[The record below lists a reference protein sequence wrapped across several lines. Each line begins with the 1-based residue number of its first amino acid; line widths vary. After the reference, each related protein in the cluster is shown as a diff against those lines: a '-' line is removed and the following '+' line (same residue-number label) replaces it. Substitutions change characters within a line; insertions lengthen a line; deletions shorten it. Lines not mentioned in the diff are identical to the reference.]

1 MACAEM
7 AVNSGAK
14 LWTPFKELYD
24 VVDSVLLKKQVES
37 IHDLE
42 VMLRR
47 HKPDFISL
55 LKAPEKNS
63 VQRERVKKATKEGL
77 PVYSEQRTQI
87 LTQDI
92 IEESLLLSDLYNL
105 NEFAAVEFILSGQN
119 QQPNYP
125 GLSRGL
131 VAVLLYYDGRRAL
144 CSSLRVL
151 LQAREGRMWTMG
163 NEQDIT
169 DVVMKYTDVLIEN
182 GLVNKILNLI
192 QSMDLDAEIEKL
204 EKDRALGPP
213 KHRKQVIDL
222 FKEIRLCLAECL
234 FHLAAQQPLKEHDT
248 LRLVAFLKDHCT
260 WLPDGSLDSVSLFLL
275 MTLLYCFDSSL
286 LEHDDTEEMLHNCP
300 MLSDDQYIRNI
311 HRVVVSDEQ
320 WNHPGVKA
328 VIKFAWAMSLRQ
340 LYISQHSC
348 APGVN
353 EYCEEDETIVAT
365 AIKEKVFLFLR
376 TQVIASPNFFQE
388 EFFVTRIHGLLTDF
402 IVHMPL
408 KVTELRNLD
417 EEAARII
424 MVHIQ
429 QGLDPPSNLSR
440 DFEELLKLL
449 ASLYGK
455 DKLGLE
461 SALEYWYPTESL
473 QSETHFGQATLRHRP
488 TQRQVALHKFVRLAG
503 DLLPSSLYVPY
514 IKMLTGLANSP
525 QCAWHCYNLLKMN
538 SMNSGSST
546 QMVSWDHV
554 FLSLNQYYVSLRREV
569 PSQTFGSYHTHGGIT
584 PQEQEALI
592 VVLQLT
598 QQIANQNKESR
609 IAIYENQQWQVVTVL
624 FGLASCSIPVG
635 LKAEVLLTLAALAK
649 SPEIAGTIWQG
660 LESSQIVATFSSNN
674 QHQQFGSIQIELEE
688 VESRNEE
695 YVLTRAFLSL
705 ISTLIDHSIPAGLGA
720 GHRSP
725 GFQPY
730 LDFIIDGIFLKCFS
744 RAYKNPTEK
753 WDVAYRVVEI
763 LFKILSEHKI
773 QPEHFSGDSQLAQG
787 EKKLMLNKLPG
798 HILLILM
805 LNDSGLLQ
813 MILKILNDSLV
824 QFATYVD
831 FPGRESLEKACLYC
845 LRMIEVTLEKEDAF
859 LAAIRE
865 SGSSIVVVCL
875 DRLMRGVN
883 PATGKPDHF
892 VNISKFVIYNNQ
904 LFEHALSAIKILFLV
919 CRSTSVQADL
929 VAMFT
934 QNEIIQRDLL
944 QGFVE
949 CMENEEDED
958 VAPTDGQKFLNVLE
972 IRNTMRK
979 HLMQL
984 LINSLDYPAPNVA
997 LFLLGFELRKPVEK
1011 TNLQDPG
1018 VLGCPRTCLH
1028 SLITI
1033 LNRGVGTRTG
1043 PRCLTFTPQLAELAY
1058 HLLYVLCANKETSPP
1073 TMRYLR
1079 TVHDFFYRQL
1089 KHLPF
1094 IGESY
1099 RNSLMNQQSWL
1110 LKAMALELRLTSL
1123 NRHRS
1128 HTERL
1133 MKLLLED
1140 VDVDQISVSH
1150 AYGSEENEFSI
1161 YGGKDASISQYPTI
1175 PSSRLMTGTQTR
1187 RKILRILDS
1196 LDFTQDCPQR
1206 RPLQFFEENLIEDV
1220 IKSCCKRPK
1229 NGPAICDV
1237 KALRRVLIAELSNLQ
1252 GTNLAG
1258 QRTLILREVEIILE
1272 QVVSS
1277 NAIYQSLYSKYA
1289 AFEAWRQVTEVL
1301 VTACTPELLDKESQH
1316 TLLFELLQDLLIKVA
1331 DNDALQ
1337 ELTAPV
1343 AGVILVVMA
1352 NLRRCFSAS
1361 DSLIS
1366 REELPHNQPVASSK
1380 IGTRTLFA
1388 TSLHIV
1394 LKGLLD
1400 YIQKSCGSQ
1409 QKVRTYLYGALLYY
1423 LQIAQKPALP
1433 SWVSSETEVLGVSRV
1448 LITSGEEE
1456 FDNLSKENLSI
1467 ILSYGD
1473 SLLDIICKDICDG
1486 HNVGRLLALS
1496 LLDCILFLDKSNQC
1510 LNFMISKGYLQH
1522 LIDGVVTDDIHL
1534 QNLLNPSV
1542 ESLKHLYSFE
1552 GRMTF
1557 CSRVASS
1564 PAGAYSLLR
1573 HGFMQRLAE
1582 CKVFSMRPE
1591 HERGQTEGSSCMDE
1605 EMGLSPLARYRRL
1618 LFPVLKVC
1626 LAIISSV
1633 GVENSNAAKEILI
1646 FIVSHGDVF
1655 HGILR
1660 DRHNLQDLGALQ
1672 ELELATAVISKVAV
1686 HVEANNSNIES
1697 NVGVMNSMEFY
1708 SQVSRIQREMLG
1720 LLQRFVLSEKV
1731 LKVLQNIDSN
1741 LTADGNDVR
1750 AEISLTYKKV
1760 ITNAVAYCRLLITK
1774 SGSNAEFCKIIF
1786 GPNLEERNIG
1796 QDDTSFSRT
1805 YAAGHP
1811 PNLTV
1816 VVQHLKQC
1824 SSQFMSVFDSYQQ
1837 LKRKLASVTDLTPD
1851 DLKEYSGVAD
1861 LEKVSTQQQQQLAK
1875 KRLIQI
1881 IGYCYQE
1888 LQNFSYIIENCLF
1901 ILWRHL
1907 EYYLLHC
1914 VPLDQ
1919 QPNLYQ
1925 AQHREQS
1932 RRFNDMTLSV
1942 STKDIDGDLVSNSF
1956 IASVT
1961 CEELDALKCNA
1972 PAIIGDALM
1981 KKILE
1986 INQCFGKARSHY
1998 SFVGAVVRRIRRL
2011 LRLHTS
2017 DN

>member
-1 MACAEM
+1 MA
-7 AVNSGAK
+7 K
-14 LWTPFKELYD
+14 QTPFLGNFHPKSSFTSFINGNDKPPNILFVIDMQD
-24 VVDSVLLKKQVES
+24 VTL
-37 IHDLE
+37 
-42 VMLRR
+42 
-47 HKPDFISL
+47 
-55 LKAPEKNS
+55 
-63 VQRERVKKATKEGL
+63 
-77 PVYSEQRTQI
+77 
-87 LTQDI
+87 
-92 IEESLLLSDLYNL
+92 
-105 NEFAAVEFILSGQN
+105 
-119 QQPNYP
+119 
-125 GLSRGL
+125 
-131 VAVLLYYDGRRAL
+131 
-144 CSSLRVL
+144 
-151 LQAREGRMWTMG
+151 
-163 NEQDIT
+163 
-169 DVVMKYTDVLIEN
+169 
-182 GLVNKILNLI
+182 LI
-192 QSMDLDAEIEKL
+192 QENDFCGVEEGHAEEI
-204 EKDRALGPP
+204 AT
-213 KHRKQVIDL
+213 HNVTVVTVVVI
-222 FKEIRLCLAECL
+222 
-234 FHLAAQQPLKEHDT
+234 
-248 LRLVAFLKDHCT
+248 
-260 WLPDGSLDSVSLFLL
+260 W
-275 MTLLYCFDSSL
+275 TLLY
-286 LEHDDTEEMLHNCP
+286 
-300 MLSDDQYIRNI
+300 
-311 HRVVVSDEQ
+311 
-320 WNHPGVKA
+320 
-328 VIKFAWAMSLRQ
+328 
-340 LYISQHSC
+340 
-348 APGVN
+348 
-353 EYCEEDETIVAT
+353 
-365 AIKEKVFLFLR
+365 
-376 TQVIASPNFFQE
+376 
-388 EFFVTRIHGLLTDF
+388 
-402 IVHMPL
+402 
-408 KVTELRNLD
+408 
-417 EEAARII
+417 
-424 MVHIQ
+424 
-429 QGLDPPSNLSR
+429 
-440 DFEELLKLL
+440 
-449 ASLYGK
+449 
-455 DKLGLE
+455 
-461 SALEYWYPTESL
+461 
-473 QSETHFGQATLRHRP
+473 
-488 TQRQVALHKFVRLAG
+488 
-503 DLLPSSLYVPY
+503 
-514 IKMLTGLANSP
+514 
-525 QCAWHCYNLLKMN
+525 
-538 SMNSGSST
+538 
-546 QMVSWDHV
+546 
-554 FLSLNQYYVSLRREV
+554 
-569 PSQTFGSYHTHGGIT
+569 
-584 PQEQEALI
+584 
-592 VVLQLT
+592 
-598 QQIANQNKESR
+598 
-609 IAIYENQQWQVVTVL
+609 
-624 FGLASCSIPVG
+624 
-635 LKAEVLLTLAALAK
+635 K

-660 LESSQIVATFSSNN
+660 LESSQIVSTISNPS
-674 QHQQFGSIQIELEE
+674 QHHQLGGIQTELEE

-730 LDFIIDGIFLKCFS
+730 LDFIIDGVFLKCFS

-753 WDVAYRVVEI
+753 WDVAIRVVEI
-763 LFKILSEHKI
+763 LYKILCEHKI
-773 QPEHFSGDSQLAQG
+773 QPEHFIGESQIGQG
-787 EKKLMLNKLPG
+787 ENMAMLNRLPG
-798 HILLILM
+798 HVLLILM

-831 FPGRESLEKACLYC
+831 FPGRASLEKACLYC
-845 LRMIEVTLEKEDAF
+845 LRMIEITLEKEDAF

-892 VNISKFVIYNNQ
+892 VNIAKFVIYNNQ
-904 LFEHALSAIKILFLV
+904 LYQHALSAIKILFLV
-919 CRSTSVQADL
+919 CRSVSVQSDL

-934 QNEIIQRDLL
+934 ENEIIQRELL

-949 CMENEEDED
+949 CMENEEEEE
-958 VAPTDGQKFLNVLE
+958 VAPTEGQKFLNMLE

-1033 LNRGVGTRTG
+1033 LNRGVGSRTG

-1094 IGESY
+1094 IGES
-1099 RNSLMNQQSWL
+1099 SKSPLMNQQSWL
-1110 LKAMALELRLTSL
+1110 LKAMALELRLTSM

-1128 HTERL
+1128 HTQRL

-1140 VDVDQISVSH
+1140 VDVDHISVTQ
-1150 AYGSEENEFSI
+1150 AYGAEENDYST
-1161 YGGKDASISQYPTI
+1161 YGGKEASLSQYPTI
-1175 PSSRLMTGTQTR
+1175 PSSCFMTGTQTR

-1196 LDFTQDCPQR
+1196 LDFTQACPQR
-1206 RPLQFFEENLIEDV
+1206 CPLQFFEENLIEDV

-1237 KALRRVLIAELSNLQ
+1237 KALRRVLIGEISNLQ
-1252 GTNLAG
+1252 GTTLAG
-1258 QRTLILREVEIILE
+1258 QRSLILREVEIILE

-1277 NAIYQSLYSKYA
+1277 NAVYQSLYSKYV

-1301 VTACTPELLDKESQH
+1301 VTACTPDLLDKESQH

-1361 DSLIS
+1361 EFFTSH
-1366 REELPHNQPVASSK
+1366 EELQQNHSLTPSAK

-1409 QKVRTYLYGALLYY
+1409 QKVRTYLYGSLLYY
-1423 LQIAQKPALP
+1423 LQIAQKSTIP
-1433 SWVSSETEVLGVSRV
+1433 SWLSSETEALGVAQV
-1448 LITSGEEE
+1448 LVASGEGE

-1473 SLLDIICKDICDG
+1473 SLLEIICKDICDG

-1496 LLDCILFLDKSNQC
+1496 LLDCILSLDKSNQC

-1522 LIDGVVTDDIHL
+1522 LIDGILTDDSHL

-1582 CKVFSMRPE
+1582 CEVFSMRPE
-1591 HERGQTEGSSCMDE
+1591 HERGHTEGNTLMDE

-1633 GVENSNAAKEILI
+1633 GVENCNAAKEILI

-1660 DRHNLQDLGALQ
+1660 DRHSLHDLGALQ

-1686 HVEANNSNIES
+1686 HAEAKNSNLES
-1697 NVGVMNSMEFY
+1697 NVGVMTSMEFY

-1720 LLQRFVLSEKV
+1720 LLQRFVLTEKV
-1731 LKVLQNIDSN
+1731 LKVFQNLDTK
-1741 LTADGNDVR
+1741 LTVDGNDIR
-1750 AEISLTYKKV
+1750 ADISLTYKKV
-1760 ITNAVAYCRLLITK
+1760 MTNAVAYCRLLITK
-1774 SGSNAEFCKIIF
+1774 SSSNAEFCKIIF

-1811 PNLTV
+1811 PNLTI

-1837 LKRKLASVTDLTPD
+1837 LKRKLASVTDLTAD

-1875 KRLIQI
+1875 KRLVQI
-1881 IGYCYQE
+1881 IGYRYQE

-1919 QPNLYQ
+1919 QPSLYQ
-1925 AQHREQS
+1925 TQHREQS
-1932 RRFNDMTLSV
+1932 RQFSDMTFSV
-1942 STKDIDGDLVSNSF
+1942 SHKDFDPNSGSHDF

-1972 PAIIGDALM
+1972 PAIIGDTLM

-2017 DN
+2017 DT